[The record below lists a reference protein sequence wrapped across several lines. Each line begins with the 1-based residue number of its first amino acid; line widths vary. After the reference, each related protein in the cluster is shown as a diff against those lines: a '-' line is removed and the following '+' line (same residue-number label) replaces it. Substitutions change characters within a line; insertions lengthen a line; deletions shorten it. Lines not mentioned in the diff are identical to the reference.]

1 MVPIALESCTLQ
13 EKTVTNVVIPN
24 VIPPTTGTQIF
35 VTWNGSVLLEAS
47 IQIC

>member
-13 EKTVTNVVIPN
+13 EKTVTNVIPS
-24 VIPPTTGTQIF
+24 VFPPTTGTQIF